1 MQRLYLGGCM
11 FTGKNMIRIKALC
24 LFSYNDHL
32 FVSESFDSVKN
43 DYYYRPIGGTVEFGE
58 HTVATLHREIREE
71 LSTEITHVTLMT
83 VLENIFICDGM
94 QGHEIDFV
102 YTAEFADASFYEIK
116 DYYLNESNGEKVK
129 ALWLPKND
137 LLSGRYR
144 MVPEKLRE
152 FLLTHHTGEAVFGS

>member
-1 MQRLYLGGCM
+1 M
-11 FTGKNMIRIKALC
+11 FTGKDTIRVKALC
-24 LFSYNDHL
+24 LFVKNGRY
-32 FVSESFDSVKN
+32 FVSEGFDTVN
-43 DYYYRPIGGTVEFGE
+43 NEYYYRPIGGTVEFGE
-58 HTVATLHREIREE
+58 HTVATLHREIHEE
-71 LSTEITHVTLMT
+71 LSTEITHVRLMT

-102 YTAEFADASFYEIK
+102 YTADFVDTSFYELK
-116 DYYLNESNGEKVK
+116 ESYLNESNGEKVK

-152 FLLTHHTGEAVFGS
+152 FLLTHHIGEISEAVHGG